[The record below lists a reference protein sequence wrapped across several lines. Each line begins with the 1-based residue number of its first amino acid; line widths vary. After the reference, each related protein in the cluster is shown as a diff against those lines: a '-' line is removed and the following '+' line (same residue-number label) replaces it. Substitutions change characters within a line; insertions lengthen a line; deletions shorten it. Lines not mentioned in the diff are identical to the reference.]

1 MRRRDVIGA
10 LGGLAFVPPAIGQT
24 QNVPLVG
31 FLNAASP
38 DTYRFNADSFRKGLR
53 QAGFIEGQ
61 NVHIEERW
69 ANGDY
74 GALPRLAADLVSRGV
89 VAIAATGDVASAQ
102 AAKEASSS
110 VPVVFTIGADPVRF
124 GLVESLNHPGGHVTG
139 IHLLSSLL
147 GAKRVEL
154 LHQLAPKITRIAL
167 LMNPGNRAASAEQA
181 DAEAGA
187 RVLGLETVAFNAR
200 NAREIGLAFA
210 EIQRAKVDS
219 LFGATDP
226 IILDQR
232 EQIVGFANRELLPAV
247 YFVRQFAV
255 VGGLLTYGPSIT
267 WMYEQAGRYIGQI
280 LKGDKPANM
289 PVLQPTGFEF
299 VVNLNTAKALGL
311 DVPPTLLARADEV
324 IE

>member
-1 MRRRDVIGA
+1 VIVRRREFIRIF
-10 LGGLAFVPPAIGQT
+10 GGLAFVPPAIGQT
-24 QNVPLVG
+24 ASVPLVG

-61 NVHIEERW
+61 NVRIEERW

-74 GALPRLAADLVSRGV
+74 QALPRLAADLVAKGV
-89 VAIAATGDVASAQ
+89 VAIGATGDVASAQ
-102 AAKEASSS
+102 AAKDASSS

-154 LHQLAPKITRIAL
+154 LHQFSPKIRRIAL
-167 LMNPGNRAASAEQA
+167 LMNPDNRAAAAEQA

-187 RVLGLETVAFNAR
+187 RVLGVETVAFDAR
-200 NAREIGLAFA
+200 NAREIGSVFS
-210 EIQRAKVDS
+210 EILRAKADS

-226 IILDQR
+226 IMLDQR
-232 EQIVGFANRELLPAV
+232 EQIVSFANREALPAV
-247 YFVRQFAV
+247 YFVRQFAAI
-255 VGGLLTYGPSIT
+255 GGLLSYGRGCTSRRAAT
-267 WMYEQAGRYIGQI
+267 LAG
-280 LKGDKPANM
+280 
-289 PVLQPTGFEF
+289 FS
-299 VVNLNTAKALGL
+299 KATSRRTCPCCS
-311 DVPPTLLARADEV
+311 PPDSNSWST
-324 IE
+324 

>member
-1 MRRRDVIGA
+1 
-10 LGGLAFVPPAIGQT
+10 
-24 QNVPLVG
+24 VPLVG

-38 DTYRFNADSFRKGLR
+38 HTSRFNADSFRKGLR

-61 NVHIEERW
+61 NVRIEERW

-74 GALPRLAADLVSRGV
+74 HALPRLAGDLVAKGV

-124 GLVESLNHPGGHVTG
+124 GLVESLNQPGGHVTG

-154 LHQLAPKITRIAL
+154 LHQIAPKITRLAL

-187 RVLGLETVAFNAR
+187 RVLGLDTVAFNAR
-200 NAREIGLAFA
+200 NAGEGGR
-210 EIQRAKVDS
+210 
-219 LFGATDP
+219 P
-226 IILDQR
+226 IWSD
-232 EQIVGFANRELLPAV
+232 
-247 YFVRQFAV
+247 
-255 VGGLLTYGPSIT
+255 
-267 WMYEQAGRYIGQI
+267 
-280 LKGDKPANM
+280 
-289 PVLQPTGFEF
+289 
-299 VVNLNTAKALGL
+299 
-311 DVPPTLLARADEV
+311 
-324 IE
+324 

>member
-1 MRRRDVIGA
+1 MRRRDLIGA
-10 LGGLAFVPPAIGQT
+10 LGALAVVRPAVGQRQT
-24 QNVPLVG
+24 VPLIG

-38 DTYRFNADSFRKGLR
+38 ETYRFNANSFRKGLR

-61 NVHIEERW
+61 NVHIEEHW

-74 GALPRLAADLVSRGV
+74 GALPRLAADLVSMGV

-187 RVLGLETVAFNAR
+187 RVLGLETVVFNAR
-200 NAREIGLAFA
+200 NAREIGLAFS
-210 EIQRAKVDS
+210 EIQRAKVDG

-232 EQIVGFANRELLPAV
+232 EPIVSFANRELLPAV

-255 VGGLLTYGPSIT
+255 SWRPLDLWSEHNVDVRAGGPLHRPDP
-267 WMYEQAGRYIGQI
+267 QR
-280 LKGDKPANM
+280 
-289 PVLQPTGFEF
+289 
-299 VVNLNTAKALGL
+299 
-311 DVPPTLLARADEV
+311 
-324 IE
+324 